1 MAKIEDILQLKEAGF
16 TADEITNLLGVIT
29 HEEDKKEEP
38 KQVEPANDFKGD
50 KLYDRIGELIAKIE
64 ANAIGNSTITKSE
77 NSNAEDILAK
87 IVNPK

>member
-16 TADEITNLLGVIT
+16 TADEISSLLGIIT
-29 HEEDKKEEP
+29 HEEPKEEKP
-38 KQVEPANDFKGD
+38 VQPEINDKGD

-64 ANAIGNSTITKSE
+64 ANAIGTSSIAKEE
-77 NSNAEDILAK
+77 NKNADDILSK

>member
-16 TADEITNLLGVIT
+16 TAEEITSLLGVIT
-29 HEEDKKEEP
+29 HEEPKIEEP
-38 KQVEPANDFKGD
+38 KSVETVKDDKGD
-50 KLYDRIGELIAKIE
+50 KLYDRIGELITKIE
-64 ANAIGNSTITKSE
+64 ANAIGSTNIAKSE

>member
-16 TADEITNLLGVIT
+16 TADEISSLLGIIN
-29 HEEDKKEEP
+29 HEEP
-38 KQVEPANDFKGD
+38 KEEKPVQPEINDKGD

-64 ANAIGNSTITKSE
+64 ANAIGTSSIAKEE
-77 NSNAEDILAK
+77 NKNADDILSK